1 MQMVEVKSLMR
12 AEVVDA
18 VRLAELPA
26 YRGRHALLGVED
38 VVPARF
44 TGVRSHGWSERVRG
58 ADKTTTINYYRVY
71 VTPLTDRLRA
81 APDTDA
87 VTLDDACV
95 WLGVRHDDYAARP
108 DSAARGLVEQV
119 RRDHAQR
126 LLETEPQWL
135 REVTWQ
141 DVAGDDDT
149 ERYRRAIGGPSD
161 AERGC
166 RPTVFL
172 AVAAPETLR
181 ADAWRQLALF
191 FGLANGVPL
200 LLLLG
205 YGLWRLDRLGT
216 AEILLSPRQDDP
228 ARSREPHPLQRLFQ
242 CSDADREHYRAGRLS
257 RRQQRRVRRQLWLT
271 AGGTL
276 AGIVL
281 VGLWTFLALL
291 LTVHVWSRPD
301 YGWGARGAA
310 TGGLLLGLFF
320 LIGLPLEQWRAQRVT
335 RQDLR
340 EGRVERLTG
349 QVHRQLIRRHKSA
362 DDYWIVMAGQR
373 FDITHD
379 VYDALRDGAMY
390 DLYLLPRSRRLLAIL
405 PR

>member
-1 MQMVEVKSLMR
+1 MVAVAHGAFNLVVLAILALTVGVSAWFGAFAGELTGFFLSAPLFLVFPFLLQGLDTWLRPAVSRDAKDWGPGSGYVQLLGFAALWLGVVGSMQVIEVRTLLR

-18 VRLAELPA
+18 VRLAELPT
-26 YRGRHALLGVED
+26 YSGRNALLGIED

-71 VTPLTDRLRA
+71 VTPLTDRHHA
-81 APDTDA
+81 APGTDA

-135 REVTWQ
+135 REVIWQ
-141 DVAGDDDT
+141 DVAGDDDA
-149 ERYRRAIGGPSD
+149 ERYRRAIGGLSD

-166 RPTVFL
+166 QPTVFL

-181 ADAWRQLALF
+181 ADAWRQLALY

-205 YGLWRLDRLGT
+205 YGLWRLDRLG
-216 AEILLSPRQDDP
+216 
-228 ARSREPHPLQRLFQ
+228 
-242 CSDADREHYRAGRLS
+242 AG
-257 RRQQRRVRRQLWLT
+257 
-271 AGGTL
+271 
-276 AGIVL
+276 
-281 VGLWTFLALL
+281 
-291 LTVHVWSRPD
+291 
-301 YGWGARGAA
+301 
-310 TGGLLLGLFF
+310 
-320 LIGLPLEQWRAQRVT
+320 
-335 RQDLR
+335 
-340 EGRVERLTG
+340 
-349 QVHRQLIRRHKSA
+349 
-362 DDYWIVMAGQR
+362 
-373 FDITHD
+373 
-379 VYDALRDGAMY
+379 
-390 DLYLLPRSRRLLAIL
+390 
-405 PR
+405 